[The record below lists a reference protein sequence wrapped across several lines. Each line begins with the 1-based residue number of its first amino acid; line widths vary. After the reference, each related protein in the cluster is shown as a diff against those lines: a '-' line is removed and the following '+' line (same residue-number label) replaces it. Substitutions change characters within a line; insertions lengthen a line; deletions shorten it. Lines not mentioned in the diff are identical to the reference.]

1 MPNVG
6 NTNGL
11 SSVDKIIEAADAL
24 TGSANAAQAWVK
36 RQFDRKKIP
45 QAQAHE
51 LFASINQIRHTANT
65 LYTTAAAAVVK
76 NLGETQ
82 KAVLNIIN
90 SAKGAISKIAET
102 KKMIDLLADLV
113 ALAAAINTGKAGTI
127 LACLKEVNKDTKKLS
142 EDDA

>member
-24 TGSANAAQAWVK
+24 TGVADMAQRRVK
-36 RQFDRKKIP
+36 QQFDRKKIQ

-82 KAVLNIIN
+82 KIVLDVIK
-90 SAKGAISKIAET
+90 SAKGAIAKIDKT
-102 KKMIDLLADLV
+102 NKMIDLLADLV